1 MPADHPEWFVV
12 LQAHVTAVQSNDRAV
27 RLFREGRLDDAIA
40 ELRRALAV
48 NPHYATGY
56 SNLGFLYLRN
66 GQLDQA
72 VECLLQALEV
82 DPQHKDA
89 PDHLFDV
96 LSALIDE
103 LVQIGYGDGFLAM
116 PPGEKFDD
124 NNRYVRTREV
134 GALIA
139 KMGERGVFNTRG
151 RVLESIQLMALVM
164 NHVQKKMGYHR
175 HATTLTLAWDGIGG
189 WSPRV
194 AKAMRAQT
202 ADVGLKL
209 LHSL

>member
-56 SNLGFLYLRN
+56 SNLGFLYLRK

-89 PDHLFDV
+89 PDHLIDV
-96 LSALIDE
+96 LIALIDE
-103 LVQIGYGDGFLAM
+103 LVHIGYGDGFLATQ
-116 PPGEKFDD
+116 PGEKFDD
-124 NNRYVRTREV
+124 SNGHIRTREI

-139 KMGERGVFNTRG
+139 KIGDSGVFNMHG
-151 RVLESIQLMALVM
+151 GALQSAQLMAVVI
-164 NHVQKKMGYHR
+164 NHVQRKMGYHR
-175 HATTLTLAWDGIGG
+175 HATTLALAWDGIGG